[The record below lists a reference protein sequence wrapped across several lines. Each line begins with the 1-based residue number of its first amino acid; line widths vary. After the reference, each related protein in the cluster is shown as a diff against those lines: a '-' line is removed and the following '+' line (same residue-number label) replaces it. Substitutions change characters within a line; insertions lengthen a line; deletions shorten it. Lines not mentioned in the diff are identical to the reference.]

1 MEIEEDSL
9 LLGTVERIEG
19 TTVFVKLENGQ
30 RGTITTSEI
39 AAGRIKNMRE
49 YVAPN
54 KIIVCKV
61 LRILKDHIDLS
72 LRRVSAKEKKEFLE
86 KHRKEKDIEIAL
98 KSLLKENFSKTIE
111 KIKKD
116 FDSLNDFIEKL
127 RGEEKLIKKYFSK
140 ELEEQIKKLI
150 EKRKKEVEVRK
161 IIKLKCFEY
170 DGIKRIKEIFRF
182 KEEKLT
188 ITYISAGAYLLRIK
202 AEDYKIANHKMQ
214 EITEEIEKRV
224 KTCSCELS
232 IEEKK

>member
-98 KSLLKENFSKTIE
+98 KSL
-111 KIKKD
+111 
-116 FDSLNDFIEKL
+116 
-127 RGEEKLIKKYFSK
+127 
-140 ELEEQIKKLI
+140 
-150 EKRKKEVEVRK
+150 
-161 IIKLKCFEY
+161 
-170 DGIKRIKEIFRF
+170 
-182 KEEKLT
+182 
-188 ITYISAGAYLLRIK
+188 
-202 AEDYKIANHKMQ
+202 
-214 EITEEIEKRV
+214 
-224 KTCSCELS
+224 
-232 IEEKK
+232 